1 VDLVRSLGA
10 DEVIDYTREDFTRG
24 DRRFDLILDMAGT
37 HTLRA
42 CRRALTPRG
51 TYVVVGAPSGRWLRG
66 PDRFLKAMALSLFV
80 RQKIL
85 PFVTS
90 MKREDLGVMKDLLE
104 AGKVTPVIDQT
115 YPLAEAAEAVRHL
128 EGGHARGKVVLS
140 V

>member
-10 DEVIDYTREDFTRG
+10 DEVLDYTREDFTRG
-24 DRRFDLILDMAGT
+24 ERRFDLILDMAGT
-37 HTLRA
+37 HSLSA

-51 TYVVVGAPSGRWLRG
+51 TYVVVGAPSGRWVRG
-66 PDRFLKAMALSLFV
+66 PDRFVKAMTLSLVV

-90 MKREDLGVMKDLLE
+90 MNREDLGFMKELLE
-104 AGKVTPVIDQT
+104 AGTVTPVIDRT
-115 YPLAEAAEAVRHL
+115 YRLAEAAEAVRHL
-128 EGGHARGKVVLS
+128 ESGHARGKIVLT